1 MIIGYFDY
9 IIIGI
14 LIFLNIKFWK
24 IQIDVKIGCLVGG
37 ISFGLI
43 LPFISMIIEIQ
54 RVNITIGIIDNF
66 EILYTFLRFPTYWI
80 IGIVQAIVTAIKL
93 SLRKLNQ
100 QYNIPS

>member
-1 MIIGYFDY
+1 MIIAYFDY
-9 IIIGI
+9 IIIGVLI
-14 LIFLNIKFWK
+14 LLNIKFWK
-24 IQIDVKIGCLVGG
+24 KQIDVKIGCLVGG
-37 ISFGLI
+37 ISFGFI

-100 QYNIPS
+100 QHNTPS